1 MTDEQEHHI
10 LVLDDDPTVTRAIE
24 TLINLETDWTP
35 HVFNQGEEAIASMN
49 DSWIYSAIVS
59 DFMMPDMDGI
69 KFLTRARELQPA
81 ATRVML
87 TGYADKGN
95 AIRSI
100 NEVGL
105 YQYIEKPWDND
116 ALLLVMR
123 NAVERFGLL
132 TDLDDKMRALSDR
145 DSSLE
150 EIRSRLLKAIL

>member
-1 MTDEQEHHI
+1 MTDEQDQRI
-10 LVLDDDPTVTRAIE
+10 LVLDDDPTVTRSIE
-24 TLINLETDWTP
+24 TLIKLETDWTAN
-35 HVFNQGEEAIASMN
+35 VFNSGEEALAAMVGQT
-49 DSWIYSAIVS
+49 YATVVS

-69 KFLTRARELQPA
+69 TFLSMVRELQPT

-116 ALLLVMR
+116 ELLLVMR
-123 NAVERFGLL
+123 NAVERFSLL
-132 TDLDDKMRALSDR
+132 ADLDEKMRRLSDR
-145 DSSLE
+145 DNNLE